1 MKQKLLVIALAGA
14 FAAPAMADV
23 TISGTVNAG
32 PFLSSSSDGTRG
44 TGNAVTN
51 LGGYDGV
58 SGPRASQ
65 GFSSQGITSNY
76 SNINI
81 RSEEDLGNGLKV
93 LFQYQIDISQTGSP
107 IQSTDS
113 RLRTRNSY
121 LGFAGGWGAVKY
133 GTNENVYEQYLYQAD
148 PLDGAAG
155 VGGNLQ
161 MFGSPGYG
169 VVFDVGQ
176 SGVTNANGSA
186 GFYRRTDQNIW
197 YESPDFNGFSFGA
210 SYSLNNYQSSSTSG
224 KPGVISLGGQYKPA
238 DMPFY
243 VNVAYERHKDLFGLS
258 AITRPLSGDSLNR
271 GSGSTDTG
279 LKLQAGVMFG
289 DLTVGAIIEQLKYK
303 TDGAGLVGGIQG
315 LGFSEYK
322 RTAYGLH
329 AKFNLPTGYIGAN
342 FGIAQDGKFKGVGGN
357 PSGTATDSGAMY
369 FGLGYFHNLS
379 KQTQLQV
386 IGSLV
391 DNKSNAWYILAG
403 AGTNNGG
410 APGAD
415 HTAIYFG
422 VKHSF

>member
-1 MKQKLLVIALAGA
+1 MKQKLLVVALAGA
-14 FAAPAMADV
+14 FASPAMADV

-32 PFLSSSSDGTRG
+32 PYFTQSGDSSSGA
-44 TGNAVTN
+44 GNAVT
-51 LGGYDGV
+51 
-58 SGPRASQ
+58 GPTTRTE
-65 GFSSQGITSNY
+65 GFSQYGITSNY

-107 IQSTDS
+107 IQSTNS

-121 LGFAGGWGAVKY
+121 LGLGGGWGAVKF

-176 SGVTNANGSA
+176 GSATATAGQA
-186 GFYRRTDQNIW
+186 GFYRRTDQNLW
-197 YESPDFNGFSFGA
+197 YESPDWNGFTFGA
-210 SYSLNNYQSSSTSG
+210 SYSLNAYQGSSNG
-224 KPGVISLGGQYKPA
+224 AKPQVMSLGGQFKPA

-243 VNVAYERHKDLFGLS
+243 VNLAYERHKDLFGLN
-258 AITRPLSGDSLNR
+258 AITGAGN
-271 GSGSTDTG
+271 GTATESTDTG
-279 LKLQAGVMFG
+279 VKLQGGVMFG
-289 DLTVGAIIEQLKYK
+289 DLTVGAIVEQLKYK
-303 TDGAGLVGGIQG
+303 SSGGALVIT
-315 LGFSEYK
+315 EYK

-329 AKFNLPTGYIGAN
+329 AKYNLPSGYIGAN
-342 FGIAQDGKFKGVGGN
+342 FGIAQDGKIQTT
-357 PSGTATDSGAMY
+357 GTGDAKDSGATY

-379 KQTQLQV
+379 KQTQIQI
-386 IGSLV
+386 IGSMV
-391 DNKSNAWYILAG
+391 SNKDNASYILAG
-403 AGTNNGG
+403 SSTAVV

-415 HTAIYFG
+415 HRAIYLG
-422 VKHSF
+422 IKHSF

>member
-32 PFLSSSSDGTRG
+32 PYLTSSTDGNVGST
-44 TGNAVTN
+44 NAITTAN
-51 LGGYDGV
+51 GDNA
-58 SGPRASQ
+58 SRANR
-65 GFSSQGITSNY
+65 GFSTQGITSNY

-93 LFQYQIDISQTGSP
+93 LFQYQVDISQTGGP
-107 IQSTDS
+107 IQSTS
-113 RLRTRNSY
+113 GTLRTRNSY
-121 LGFAGGWGAVKY
+121 LGLGGAWGAVKY
-133 GTNENVYEQYLYQAD
+133 GTNENIYEQYLYQAD

-186 GFYRRTDQNIW
+186 GFYRRTDQNLW

-210 SYSLNNYQSSSTSG
+210 SVSLNAYQSSSSG
-224 KPGVISLGGQYKPA
+224 TKPGVLSLGGQYKPA

-243 VNVAYERHKDLFGLS
+243 VNVSYERHKDLFGLS
-258 AITRPLSGDSLNR
+258 VISGAGN
-271 GSGSTDTG
+271 GGTGSTDTG
-279 LKLQAGVMFG
+279 IKLQGGVMFG

-303 TDGAGLVGGIQG
+303 VDGGVN
-315 LGFSEYK
+315 FNEYK

-329 AKFNLPTGYIGAN
+329 AKYNLPTGYIGAN
-342 FGIAQDGKFKGVGGN
+342 FGIAQNGKYQGISV
-357 PSGTATDSGAMY
+357 PSGTAEDSGSTY

-386 IGSLV
+386 IGSIV
-391 DNKSNAWYILAG
+391 QNKDNARYILAG
-403 AGTNNGG
+403 AATNN
-410 APGAD
+410 AVAGAD
-415 HTAIYFG
+415 HSAIYFG
-422 VKHSF
+422 IKHSF

>member
-32 PFLSSSSDGTRG
+32 PYLAHSSDGTNYSPG
-44 TGNAVTN
+44 TGNVFTN
-51 LGGYDGV
+51 PTNGTVAG
-58 SGPRASQ
+58 AK
-65 GFSSQGITSNY
+65 GFSQNGITSNY

-93 LFQYQIDISQTGSP
+93 LFQYQVDISQTGGP
-107 IQSTDS
+107 IQSTGGT
-113 RLRTRNSY
+113 LRTRNSY
-121 LGFAGGWGAVKY
+121 LGLGGEWGAVKY
-133 GTNENVYEQYLYQAD
+133 GTNENIYEQYLYQAD

-176 SGVTNANGSA
+176 GGVTNANGSA

-210 SYSLNNYQSSSTSG
+210 SYSLNAYQTSNVSG
-224 KPGVISLGGQYKPA
+224 KPGVVSLGGQYKPA

-258 AITRPLSGDSLNR
+258 VISGGN
-271 GSGSTDTG
+271 GGTGSTDTG
-279 LKLQAGVMFG
+279 LKVQGGVMFG

-303 TDGAGLVGGIQG
+303 TDNGGFVGGVQG
-315 LGFSEYK
+315 PGFGEYK

-329 AKFNLPTGYIGAN
+329 AKLNLPTGYIGAN
-342 FGIAQDGKFKGVGGN
+342 FGIAQDGKFKG
-357 PSGTATDSGAMY
+357 
-369 FGLGYFHNLS
+369 
-379 KQTQLQV
+379 
-386 IGSLV
+386 
-391 DNKSNAWYILAG
+391 
-403 AGTNNGG
+403 
-410 APGAD
+410 
-415 HTAIYFG
+415 
-422 VKHSF
+422 